1 MQYLLIGLLI
11 MSAPWD
17 YSIHF
22 TRDFHTNLL
31 KKLVKHAS
39 CVNSSDATKHKCKK
53 GFKLKKKTLTTD
65 VWSELDGRKLHP
77 PFGSDEPPLSFG
89 QGWVKNFLGLAQDI
103 LGCVNIFLGWLKRL
117 FWLVQYFFGLA

>member
-1 MQYLLIGLLI
+1 MPQN
-11 MSAPWD
+11 
-17 YSIHF
+17 
-22 TRDFHTNLL
+22 TN
-31 KKLVKHAS
+31 V
-39 CVNSSDATKHKCKK
+39 KK

-103 LGCVNIFLGWLKRL
+103 LGWLNI
-117 FWLVQYFFGLA
+117 FFGLAQETFLACSIFFWPCLRDILWLAQFFFELAQYFVWAASRYRVFFLQVRPKK

>member
-1 MQYLLIGLLI
+1 MPQN
-11 MSAPWD
+11 
-17 YSIHF
+17 
-22 TRDFHTNLL
+22 TN
-31 KKLVKHAS
+31 V
-39 CVNSSDATKHKCKK
+39 KK